1 MQMATGIT
9 GTKLNDLF
17 CGELSAV
24 EAYCQAI
31 ENVKNP
37 KIVAILQETHNG
49 HAMRANAL
57 AKTLRALGNEP
68 YQAAGE
74 AAGAAWSAFTEFMQS
89 NLQKIGDKQTIA
101 ILEEGEDQGMAQ
113 YRNMLADTDPLL
125 RQVARD
131 LFPQQE
137 STHNIMR
144 DLKLSL
150 V

>member
-1 MQMATGIT
+1 MQMTSGIT
-9 GTKLNDLF
+9 GTKLIDLF
-17 CGELSAV
+17 SGEISAV

-49 HAMRANAL
+49 HAMRANSL

-68 YQAAGE
+68 YNPAGE
-74 AAGAAWSAFTEFMQS
+74 AAGAAWSAFSEFLQS
-89 NLQKIGDKQTIA
+89 NLGKLADKQTIA

-113 YRNMLADTDPLL
+113 YRNMLADSDPLL